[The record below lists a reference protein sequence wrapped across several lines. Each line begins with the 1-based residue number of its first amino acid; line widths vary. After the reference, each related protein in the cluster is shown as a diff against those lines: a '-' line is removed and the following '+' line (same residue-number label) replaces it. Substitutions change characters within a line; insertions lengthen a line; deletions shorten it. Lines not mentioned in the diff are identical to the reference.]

1 VTQSKTNTLRMWLL
15 NTGFCTASEH
25 QVIQGGE
32 HKTIKTHALAVLFE
46 HPREGWVLFDTGYAP
61 RVQQGFQTFPF
72 QLYAMLTPVTMRNE
86 WTVAAQL
93 EQLDIKPDDVKTII
107 ISHFHADHI
116 GGLLD
121 FPNSR
126 IICFNDAFLDVRE
139 RKGFAALKRAFLP
152 SLMPVHFNNFDC
164 FSHFDNDSL
173 EFFGPT
179 RDIFGDGLLRL
190 VNLPGH
196 ARGQIGVYAQTEIG
210 FVLLAADGAWLSRSV
225 RENRSGSPLA
235 MRLAG
240 GNVRA
245 TIDTLDKLHRFHH
258 ANKDVWVLPTHCSE
272 VAAMVTLGKPQAI
285 RERS

>member
-1 VTQSKTNTLRMWLL
+1 
-15 NTGFCTASEH
+15 
-25 QVIQGGE
+25 VIQGGE

-72 QLYAMLTPVTMRNE
+72 QLYALLTPVTIRSE

-152 SLMPVHFNNFDC
+152 SLMPANPNIFDC
-164 FSHFDNDSL
+164 FTYFNDEPL
-173 EFFGPT
+173 EFFGAT
-179 RDIFGDGLLRL
+179 RDVFGDGLLRL

-258 ANKDVWVLPTHCSE
+258 ANKDVWVLPTHCPE
-272 VAAMVTLGKPQAI
+272 VAAIVEPGKPQAI